1 MELEKLSQTSG
12 RQIYCVRDR
21 KGKFTINSFQ
31 EYYKDFFFKTLII
44 SLCVLWMTKIS
55 RLWADPEILISYY
68 LYEPAILTLR
78 RFEPV
83 TTNHRA

>member
-31 EYYKDFFFKTLII
+31 EYYKDFF
-44 SLCVLWMTKIS
+44 
-55 RLWADPEILISYY
+55 
-68 LYEPAILTLR
+68 
-78 RFEPV
+78 
-83 TTNHRA
+83 